1 MSANCL
7 FRLSAARCSAARRFC
22 RTSRTRESYGH
33 APGPKLGVSH
43 RSRYRIRSTDLTT
56 KILDFDRP
64 ALKCHHEARL
74 ELVLSA
80 AKLRIGDVG
89 VKQQAQLV
97 HKVGEDVRGSGA
109 HEIQTHLRMGASP
122 GVAPRR

>member
-1 MSANCL
+1 M
-7 FRLSAARCSAARRFC
+7 
-22 RTSRTRESYGH
+22 
-33 APGPKLGVSH
+33 
-43 RSRYRIRSTDLTT
+43 RSTDLTT

-89 VKQQAQLV
+89 VEQQAQLV
-97 HKVGEDVRGSGA
+97 HKVGEDMRRSIALTPTRGNEGG
-109 HEIQTHLRMGASP
+109 EETEEGGVGVDVMEGCTVVNLREVVEDMGVQP
-122 GVAPRR
+122 